1 MLTYLKTETD
11 VGQNLIH
18 DFFLILTV
26 RGSFHRKDFKWKKKK
41 KMGVYAILISEKT
54 EVL

>member
-1 MLTYLKTETD
+1 MSTYLETETD

-18 DFFLILTV
+18 DFFLIWTE
-26 RGSFHRKDFKWKKKK
+26 RGSYKRKDLKRKKKK